1 MLAWFRT
8 KGKGYQTLMH
18 AVLRGYYEHE
28 RRRIDQHEPR

>member
-18 AVLRGYYEHE
+18 AVLRGYHEHE
-28 RRRIDQHEPR
+28 RLRTDQQELR